1 MTTNKARRLISA
13 LTLPLLLLAVGCDSG
28 NGMVDSGLPEATSD
42 VPEATP
48 EAFTINSSQVAVS
61 PTTSEGTFKGFGAI
75 DDHGASKEVLDSA
88 EPLHKLTSL
97 SGKKI
102 LEGQKGTITIE
113 FHVRLSPT
121 SPTNHYVNIIAANGG
136 FGIVEGTGAYTGLQ
150 GGGEIDLR
158 LARNASAAAITE
170 VLEGEA
176 RYAQ

>member
-1 MTTNKARRLISA
+1 MTTNKARRHTLA
-13 LTLPLLLLAVGCDSG
+13 LLLPFLLLAVGCDSQS
-28 NGMVDSGLPEATSD
+28 GMVDPDPTVVSEAT
-42 VPEATP
+42 
-48 EAFTINSSQVAVS
+48 FMIRSSQVAVS

-75 DDHGASKEVLDSA
+75 DDNGASKEVWDSA

-97 SGKKI
+97 YGKKI

-113 FHVRLSPT
+113 FYVGLSNMDQNMLT
-121 SPTNHYVNIIAANGG
+121 AKGG
-136 FGIVEGTGAYTGLQ
+136 FSIVEGTGVYTGLQ

>member
-1 MTTNKARRLISA
+1 MTTDKARRYTLA
-13 LTLPLLLLAVGCDSG
+13 LLLPLLLLAVGCDSQS
-28 NGMVDSGLPEATSD
+28 GMVDPEPTAVSVET
-42 VPEATP
+42 
-48 EAFTINSSQVAVS
+48 FMIRSSQIAVS
-61 PTTSEGTFKGFGAI
+61 PTTSEGMFEAFGTI
-75 DDHGASKEVLDSA
+75 DDYGASQKVLASA

-97 SGKKI
+97 YGKKI

-113 FHVRLSPT
+113 FYVGLSNMDQNMLT
-121 SPTNHYVNIIAANGG
+121 ARGG
-136 FGIVEGTGAYTGLQ
+136 FSIVEGTGVYMGLQ

>member
-1 MTTNKARRLISA
+1 MTTNKARRHPLA
-13 LTLPLLLLAVGCDSG
+13 LLLILLFAVGCDSQS
-28 NGMVDSGLPEATSD
+28 GMVDPEPTAVST
-42 VPEATP
+42 
-48 EAFTINSSQVAVS
+48 EAFMIRSARSAVS
-61 PTTSEGTFKGFGAI
+61 PATSEGTFKVFGAI
-75 DDHGASKEVLDSA
+75 DDHGAYTEVLGSA

-97 SGKKI
+97 YGKKI

-113 FHVRLSPT
+113 FYVGLSAT
-121 SPTNHYVNIIAANGG
+121 DQNTLAATGG
-136 FGIVEGTGAYTGLQ
+136 FSIVEGTGAYTGLQ